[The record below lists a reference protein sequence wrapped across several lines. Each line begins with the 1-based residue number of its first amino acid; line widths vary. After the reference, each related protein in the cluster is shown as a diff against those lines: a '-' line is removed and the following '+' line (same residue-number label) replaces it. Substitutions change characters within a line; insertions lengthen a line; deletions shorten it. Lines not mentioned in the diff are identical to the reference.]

1 MKDFLKHIVVT
12 ILALESRLVLK
23 KYKPRIVAVTG
34 SVGKTSAKDAIAS
47 VLASASAG
55 GRRQNFTV
63 RKSKKS
69 FNSEIGIPLTILD
82 CENAWGSLFG
92 WVKNILRGAE
102 LVLFR
107 NDYPDILVLEAG
119 AGKPGDIVWI
129 TNLITPEVAVMTR
142 IGDVP
147 VHVEYFSSPEAIL
160 REKARLVEA
169 VPKGGL
175 VVLNH
180 DDARVMT
187 VVDKCRAEVATFGFS
202 PDATLR
208 AEHDKV
214 HYHDSKPVGVTFKVA
229 YDDGGSIPVNIMG
242 AFGRQHVYAA
252 LAALTVAAHFKVN
265 MVEAARAL
273 EAWVPAPGRF
283 RLLEGIKNTVI
294 LDDTYN
300 SSPAALEAA
309 LLELK
314 GMKMKEGARRIA
326 VLGDMLELGKFA
338 VAEHKRLGAVAGSF
352 CDLVIT
358 VGVRAQ
364 YFAEGALDG
373 GISEKKVLQLD
384 DARHAG
390 LYLQNVIGE
399 GDVILIK
406 GSQLIR
412 MERTVEEVMAHPELK
427 GELLVR
433 QEPEWLNRH

>member
-12 ILALESRLVLK
+12 IITLESRLVLK

-34 SVGKTSAKDAIAS
+34 RVGKTSAKDAIAS
-47 VLASASAG
+47 VLASASVD
-55 GRRQNFTV
+55 GRRRNFTI

-69 FNSEIGIPLTILD
+69 FNSEIGVPLTILD
-82 CENAWGSLFG
+82 CENAWGSIFG

-119 AGKPGDIVWI
+119 VGKPGDIAWI
-129 TNLITPEVAVMTR
+129 ADLITPEVAVMTR

-180 DDARVMT
+180 DDARVMS
-187 VVDKCRAEVATFGFS
+187 VVDKCRAEVVTFGFS
-202 PDATLR
+202 PDASLR

-214 HYHDSKPVGVTFKVA
+214 QYHDYKPVGLTFKVA

-242 AFGRQHVYAA
+242 VFGRQHVYAA
-252 LAALTVAAHFKVN
+252 LAALTVAAHFRVN
-265 MVEAARAL
+265 MVEAAQAI

-283 RLLEGIKNTVI
+283 RLLDGIKDTVI

-314 GMKMKEGARRIA
+314 SMKVKEGARRVA

-338 VAEHKRLGAVAGSF
+338 IAEHKRLGMEAGSF
-352 CDLVIT
+352 CDLVVT
-358 VGVRAQ
+358 VGVRAR

-373 GISEKKVLQLD
+373 GLADGKILQFD
-384 DARHAG
+384 DARTAG
-390 LYLQNVIGE
+390 LYLQNEIRDH
-399 GDVILIK
+399 DVILIK

-427 GELLVR
+427 EQLLVR
-433 QEPEWLNRH
+433 QEAEWGRR